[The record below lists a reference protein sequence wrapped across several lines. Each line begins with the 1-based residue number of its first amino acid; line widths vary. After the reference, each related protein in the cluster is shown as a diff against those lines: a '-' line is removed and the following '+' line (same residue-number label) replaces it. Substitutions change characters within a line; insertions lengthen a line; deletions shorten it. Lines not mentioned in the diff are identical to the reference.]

1 MAFAISDSS
10 QIAQARRA
18 ATALGG
24 AELLDETERG
34 RLALVVTEL
43 ATNILKHASGGELAI
58 HTYDDPSGRGV
69 EVITMDKGGGIVDIA
84 RAMQDGY
91 STAGTPGGGLG
102 AIVRQSDMFEVF
114 SRPGLGTVL
123 MIRITRAKPTDAAMK
138 IGAIVDP
145 YPGEQICGDAWA
157 FVSTPTGPKIIM
169 ADGSGHGPLAA
180 TAANLAVKVFRE
192 HAAETC
198 TEIMQ
203 RIHSALKPT
212 RGAAVAIAEID
223 EAARLVRFVGVGNI
237 TGASLA
243 GVEVKRLVSNNG
255 TAGHL
260 SPRIR
265 AFDYPYA
272 ATPSILLHSDGL
284 TSKWDLAAYPGLLVA
299 HPSLVAGVL
308 FRDFRRGRDDASVA
322 VLRGG

>member
-18 ATALGG
+18 AMAFGA

-69 EVITMDKGGGIVDIA
+69 EVIAMDKGGGIADMA
-84 RAMQDGY
+84 RAMQDGF

-102 AIVRQSDMFEVF
+102 AIVRQSDTFEVF

-123 MIRITRAKPTDAAMK
+123 MIRVTRAKPTESAMK
-138 IGAIVDP
+138 VGAIVDP
-145 YPGEQICGDAWA
+145 YPGEQVCGDAWTY
-157 FVSTPTGPKIIM
+157 VSTPGGPKIIM

-180 TAANLAVKVFRE
+180 TAAGLAVEVFRE
-192 HAAETC
+192 NAGESC
-198 TEIMQ
+198 VDIMQ
-203 RIHSALKPT
+203 RIHGALKPT

-223 EAARLVRFVGVGNI
+223 HAARLVRFIGVGNI
-237 TGASLA
+237 TGAA
-243 GVEVKRLVSNNG
+243 IMGAEVKRLVSHNG

-260 SPRIR
+260 APRIR
-265 AFDYPYA
+265 AFEYPFA
-272 ATPSILLHSDGL
+272 ATPTVLLHSDGL
-284 TSKWDLAAYPGLLVA
+284 TSKWDIGAYPGLLVA